1 MNTKAL
7 IRKNILAALA
17 VIFITG
23 FSSFKLWDKATQ
35 STVTF
40 IYTPASGDTPFEQS
54 SVEEPSNWSPGSP
67 CNNSLDQDK
76 ACSITVPLTNTMN
89 SGQEL
94 DPSKVS
100 LQSAEHESS
109 GSYRIVDNSSGGYS
123 NPINQPLN

>member
-1 MNTKAL
+1 MKA
-7 IRKNILAALA
+7 ISFIKKNILPVIA
-17 VIFITG
+17 VVTVIS

-54 SVEEPSNWSPGSP
+54 SVEEPSNWNPGSP
-67 CNNSLDQDK
+67 CSESEDQDK

-94 DPSKVS
+94 DPSKVT
-100 LQSAEHESS
+100 LQSEEYESS
-109 GSYRIVDNSSGGYS
+109 GSYRIVDNPSGGYS